1 MQNRNT
7 RSPVPALMFAV
18 SVVGSNGL
26 ALSPILSDVA
36 RSFSTT
42 PLTISTAISAYGAAT
57 AASAFFLAA
66 RIDRIGIRRTLL
78 GGMLALIAALLLS
91 AAAPHWLALTLAQ
104 AVAGTAA
111 GVILPA
117 AYGSASLIAQPGQEA
132 RTLGRVIAGWSVS
145 LVAGVPLSALISDA
159 IGWRATYGVL
169 ALCAAVALLGLR
181 RLPERRAAHPAPLRL
196 SRLLAPLSYR
206 DVPALL
212 LGCLAFSSAFYGVYA
227 FLADHVRRLLAL
239 SAGQVG
245 FIAFAYGAGF
255 MLSGLLGARLIE
267 RLGPRRAAAGA
278 GRRRADLPGA
288 AARRAGAAGRA
299 AHRRRLGR
307 GLAAVPEPAG
317 AAAVAR
323 PPRGT
328 RRGAGPE
335 HLRHLPGRQPGHRRR
350 RHATPMP
357 ALARWPGR
365 QRRRRGRRAGI
376 ALAPERAP
384 RACSRQHRSPRQRL
398 KRPVSRPR
406 LPAGL
411 FVPVGYAAVARG
423 SVTSPRPSRS
433 GRQSDRHHAPSRRR
447 PTDPF
452 RHLPGGHPQPGPDA
466 EAAARGLCADIAG
479 LTRSVGVRAADDTL
493 SCVMGIGSRAWDRLF
508 GAPRPKELHPFRE
521 INGVHHAP
529 PRPATCCSTCAPSAW
544 TSVSSCPR

>member
-1 MQNRNT
+1 M
-7 RSPVPALMFAV
+7 
-18 SVVGSNGL
+18 
-26 ALSPILSDVA
+26 
-36 RSFSTT
+36 
-42 PLTISTAISAYGAAT
+42 
-57 AASAFFLAA
+57 
-66 RIDRIGIRRTLL
+66 
-78 GGMLALIAALLLS
+78 
-91 AAAPHWLALTLAQ
+91 
-104 AVAGTAA
+104 AGTAA

-169 ALCAAVALLGLR
+169 ALCAAVALLAC
-181 RLPERRAAHPAPLRL
+181 LPERRVAHPAPLRL

-267 RLGPRRAAAGA
+267 RLGRAAAAGA

-335 HLRHLPGRQPGHRRR
+335 HLRHLPGRQPGTAVAGTLH
-350 RHATPMP
+350 TMP
-357 ALARWPGR
+357 ALARWPWPP
-365 QRRRRGRRAGI
+365 A
-376 ALAPERAP
+376 AP
-384 RACSRQHRSPRQRL
+384 SRSPR
-398 KRPVSRPR
+398 
-406 LPAGL
+406 
-411 FVPVGYAAVARG
+411 
-423 SVTSPRPSRS
+423 
-433 GRQSDRHHAPSRRR
+433 
-447 PTDPF
+447 
-452 RHLPGGHPQPGPDA
+452 
-466 EAAARGLCADIAG
+466 
-479 LTRSVGVRAADDTL
+479 
-493 SCVMGIGSRAWDRLF
+493 WDCT
-508 GAPRPKELHPFRE
+508 GA
-521 INGVHHAP
+521 
-529 PRPATCCSTCAPSAW
+529 
-544 TSVSSCPR
+544 

>member
-104 AVAGTAA
+104 AVAGMAA

-212 LGCLAFSSAFYGVYA
+212 LGCLAFLSAFYGVYA

-245 FIAFAYGAGF
+245 FIARLRRRLHAVGPAGR
-255 MLSGLLGARLIE
+255 AAD
-267 RLGPRRAAAGA
+267 RLGPRRA
-278 GRRRADLPGA
+278 LPLALGA
-288 AARRAGAAGRA
+288 AALVYLALLPAARALPAVLLIAAVWGAASQPCLNLLVLLLSR
-299 AHRRRLGR
+299 
-307 GLAAVPEPAG
+307 
-317 AAAVAR
+317 AR
-323 PPRGT
+323 PEE
-328 RRGAGPE
+328 RGAV
-335 HLRHLPGRQPGHRRR
+335 
-350 RHATPMP
+350 
-357 ALARWPGR
+357 LA
-365 QRRRRGRRAGI
+365 
-376 ALAPERAP
+376 
-384 RACSRQHRSPRQRL
+384 
-398 KRPVSRPR
+398 
-406 LPAGL
+406 
-411 FVPVGYAAVARG
+411 
-423 SVTSPRPSRS
+423 
-433 GRQSDRHHAPSRRR
+433 
-447 PTDPF
+447 
-452 RHLPGGHPQPGPDA
+452 
-466 EAAARGLCADIAG
+466 
-479 LTRSVGVRAADDTL
+479 
-493 SCVMGIGSRAWDRLF
+493 
-508 GAPRPKELHPFRE
+508 
-521 INGVHHAP
+521 
-529 PRPATCCSTCAPSAW
+529 
-544 TSVSSCPR
+544 